1 MVRKIKDLCD
11 KNHISI
17 AALERNV
24 GLGNG
29 VIARW
34 DESSPRLESV
44 LAVAKYFGL
53 RVDELLEHDATA

>member
-1 MVRKIKDLCD
+1 MVEKIRALCAERK
-11 KNHISI
+11 ISI
-17 AALERNV
+17 AALERET

-44 LAVAKYFGL
+44 LAVANYFG
-53 RVDELLEHDATA
+53 VQIDQLLKDKTTA

>member
-17 AALERNV
+17 ATLERNV

>member
-34 DESSPRLESV
+34 DESSPRLEW
-44 LAVAKYFGL
+44 AQEKT
-53 RVDELLEHDATA
+53 TAGA

>member
-1 MVRKIKDLCD
+1 MVQKIKDLCD
-11 KNHISI
+11 EKHISI

-44 LAVAKYFGL
+44 LAVANYFG
-53 RVDELLEHDATA
+53 VQIEELLGA